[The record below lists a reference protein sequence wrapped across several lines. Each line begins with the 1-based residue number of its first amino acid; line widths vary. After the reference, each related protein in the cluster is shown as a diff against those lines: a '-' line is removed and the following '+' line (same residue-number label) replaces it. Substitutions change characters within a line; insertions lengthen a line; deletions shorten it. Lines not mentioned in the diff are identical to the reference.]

1 MANLDLSGLPRP
13 DWFVGCRLPE
23 RDQSMQ
29 EATWTAITIS
39 STDMAPFWQPG
50 EGSMVSKKDELE
62 MHRQMVR
69 IRIFEETIQ
78 KIYMEGKTPAFDIA
92 AGPVPG
98 EMHLAA
104 GQEPVA
110 AGVCIHLRPSDAVT
124 ATHRP
129 HHVALAHG
137 MDMKKLAAEIFGKET
152 GLGHGKGGH
161 MHLFDPATHFGCSGI
176 IGEGIPTAVGH
187 ALAFKKQKRD
197 DIAVSFFG
205 EGAANQGAF
214 HESLNLAALWH
225 LGVVF
230 VCEDNTWAI
239 SVPKGTATAIA
250 NNSDRAAAY
259 GIPGVLIPDNDPT
272 AIYEVAGEAVA
283 RARAGKGP
291 TLIEIKTD
299 RLLGHFE
306 GDPQLY
312 RTKEEMDKLH
322 QRDALKHFEQ
332 QLIEAGTL
340 TADSAK
346 QVWKAAQAE
355 VDAAIEFARQ
365 SPYPEPESALLHVF
379 A

>member
-1 MANLDLSGLPRP
+1 MTSDK
-13 DWFVGCRLPE
+13 
-23 RDQSMQ
+23 DQ
-29 EATWTAITIS
+29 
-39 STDMAPFWQPG
+39 
-50 EGSMVSKKDELE
+50 LE
-62 MHRQMVR
+62 MHHQMVR
-69 IRIFEETIQ
+69 IRLFEETIQ
-78 KIYMEGKTPAFDIA
+78 KVYMEGKTPAFDIA

-98 EMHLAA
+98 EMHLAV

-129 HHVALAHG
+129 HHIALAHG

-161 MHLFDPATHFGCSGI
+161 MHLFDAATHFGCSGI

-187 ALAFKKQKRD
+187 ALAFKKQERD
-197 DIAVSFFG
+197 DVAVSFFG

-214 HESLNLAALWH
+214 HESLNLAALWG

-239 SVPKGTATAIA
+239 SVPKAKATAIA
-250 NNSDRAAAY
+250 DNSDRAAAY
-259 GIPGVLIPDNDPT
+259 GIPGVLIPDNNPT
-272 AIYEVAGEAVA
+272 AIYEAAGEAVA
-283 RARAGKGP
+283 RARTGKGP

-312 RTKEEMDKLH
+312 RTKDEMDTL
-322 QRDALKHFEQ
+322 QRRDALKHYEQ
-332 QLIEAGTL
+332 QLVEAGTL
-340 TADSAK
+340 TAVST
-346 QVWKAAQAE
+346 QEVWKAAQAE
-355 VDAAIEFARQ
+355 VDAAVEFARQ

>member
-1 MANLDLSGLPRP
+1 MA
-13 DWFVGCRLPE
+13 
-23 RDQSMQ
+23 
-29 EATWTAITIS
+29 
-39 STDMAPFWQPG
+39 
-50 EGSMVSKKDELE
+50 SKKQQLE

-137 MDMKKLAAEIFGKET
+137 MDMKKLAAEIFGKDT

-161 MHLFDPATHFGCSGI
+161 MHLFDPVTHFGCSGI

-187 ALAFKKQKRD
+187 ALAFKKQGRD
-197 DIAVSFFG
+197 DIAVAFFG
-205 EGAANQGAF
+205 EGAANQGSF
-214 HESLNLAALWH
+214 HESLNLAALWD

-230 VCEDNTWAI
+230 VCEDNAWAI
-239 SVPKGTATAIA
+239 SVAKATATAIA

-259 GIPGVLIPDNDPT
+259 GIPGVLIPDNDPE
-272 AIYEVAGEAVA
+272 AIFEAAGVAVD
-283 RARAGKGP
+283 RARAKKGP
-291 TLIEIKTD
+291 TLIEVKTD

-312 RTKEEMDKLH
+312 RTKDEMETLQK
-322 QRDALKHFEQ
+322 RDALKHYEQ
-332 QLIEAGTL
+332 QLIKAGTL
-340 TADSAK
+340 TTASAE
-346 QVWKAAQAE
+346 QVWKAGRAE

-365 SPYPEPESALLHVF
+365 SPYPEPSAALLHVF

>member
-1 MANLDLSGLPRP
+1 MPDKKTLLD
-13 DWFVGCRLPE
+13 
-23 RDQSMQ
+23 
-29 EATWTAITIS
+29 
-39 STDMAPFWQPG
+39 
-50 EGSMVSKKDELE
+50 

-69 IRIFEETIQ
+69 IRIFEEAIQ
-78 KIYMEGKTPAFDIA
+78 KAYLEGKMPAFDIA

-110 AGVCIHLRPSDAVT
+110 AGVCAHLRPSDAVT

-129 HHVALAHG
+129 HHIALAHG
-137 MDMKKLAAEIFGKET
+137 MDMKKLAAEIFGKDT

-161 MHLFDPATHFGCSGI
+161 MHLFDPATNFGCSGI
-176 IGEGIPTAVGH
+176 IAEGMPTAVGH

-214 HESLNLAALWH
+214 HESLNLAALWK

-230 VCEDNTWAI
+230 VCEDNAWAI
-239 SVPKGTATAIA
+239 SVPKGRATAIA
-250 NNSDRAAAY
+250 DNSDRAAAY
-259 GIPGVLIPDNDPT
+259 GIPGVLIPDNDPL
-272 AIYEVAGEAVA
+272 AIYDAAGEAVK
-283 RARAGKGP
+283 RARRGDGP

-306 GDPQLY
+306 GDPQVY
-312 RTKEEMDKLH
+312 RSKEEFETMKA
-322 QRDALKHFEQ
+322 RDAVKRFER
-332 QLIEAGTL
+332 QLIDQRVFTQTDAT
-340 TADSAK
+340 K
-346 QVWKAAQAE
+346 VWDAARAE
-355 VDAAIEFARQ
+355 VEAALTYARQ
-365 SPYPEPESALLHVF
+365 SPYPKPEDALLHVF

>member
-1 MANLDLSGLPRP
+1 MA
-13 DWFVGCRLPE
+13 
-23 RDQSMQ
+23 
-29 EATWTAITIS
+29 
-39 STDMAPFWQPG
+39 
-50 EGSMVSKKDELE
+50 SKKEQLE

-110 AGVCIHLRPSDAVT
+110 AGVCIHLRQSDAVT

-161 MHLFDPATHFGCSGI
+161 MHLFDPVTHFGCSGI
-176 IGEGIPTAVGH
+176 IGEGMPTALGH
-187 ALAFKKQKRD
+187 ALAFKKQGRD
-197 DIAVSFFG
+197 DVAVSFFG

-214 HESLNLAALWH
+214 HESLNLAALWN

-230 VCEDNTWAI
+230 VCEDNAWAI
-239 SVPKGTATAIA
+239 SVPKATATAIA

-259 GIPGVLIPDNDPT
+259 GIPGVLIPDNDPE
-272 AIYEVAGEAVA
+272 AIFEAAGEAIA

-291 TLIEIKTD
+291 TLIEVKTD

-306 GDPQLY
+306 GDPQMY
-312 RTKEEMDKLH
+312 RTKDEMERL
-322 QRDALKHFEQ
+322 QARDALKHYEK
-332 QLIEAGTL
+332 QLIKAGTL
-340 TADSAK
+340 TTESAEK
-346 QVWKAAQAE
+346 VWKAAGAE
-355 VDAAIEFARQ
+355 VDAAVEFARQ
-365 SPYPEPESALLHVF
+365 SPYPEPEAALLHVF